1 MRLSRRPIHYHRCRP
16 STPHRQLQQSSRG
29 KVAAASDRIGR
40 HQYQDTVRDSS
51 SDSTTAVAVAVA
63 VVARWARLHRACR
76 ATRVGL
82 RCMKRRRTGKKRCT
96 QLPAFLSPNFIMN
109 IQPLARTGCCCG
121 QTTNDRVKESR
132 HKLSFFAQQGGGGD
146 RFDPTAGI
154 GGYGSTMAPG
164 MLAAA
169 GAAAAGGRP
178 VAGGGTGGAT
188 GVAAGTSAAMQVR

>member
-1 MRLSRRPIHYHRCRP
+1 MGPPPPRVPGHARRAQVHEEEEDGEEEVHNY
-16 STPHRQLQQSSRG
+16 
-29 KVAAASDRIGR
+29 
-40 HQYQDTVRDSS
+40 
-51 SDSTTAVAVAVA
+51 
-63 VVARWARLHRACR
+63 
-76 ATRVGL
+76 
-82 RCMKRRRTGKKRCT
+82 
-96 QLPAFLSPNFIMN
+96 LPFCPPNFIMN

-121 QTTNDRVKESR
+121 QTTESKKVGTNYR
-132 HKLSFFAQQGGGGD
+132 FSFFAQQGGGGDILID